1 MQDRPTTDELLGAIE
16 AFLDSEVVPNLAGS
30 RGFHSRVAANA
41 IRIVR
46 RELALSEE
54 QMAAEWEGLNEGLGR
69 RAKPATQKALAK
81 AIRARNAELC
91 ERIRAGDAES
101 TTDAGRL
108 FEHVR
113 QRVA

>member
-1 MQDRPTTDELLGAIE
+1 
-16 AFLDSEVVPNLAGS
+16 
-30 RGFHSRVAANA
+30 
-41 IRIVR
+41 
-46 RELALSEE
+46 
-54 QMAAEWEGLNEGLGR
+54 MAAEWEGLNEVLGR

-101 TTDAGRL
+101 TTEAGQL

-113 QRVA
+113 QTVAAKLRVSDPALLERDGAG